1 MESKPVNFSTTLRWF
16 TQSALGVLLL
26 ILLGIHLV
34 ANHLVA
40 PHGLLNHADVVNYY
54 DVPGIAMLEV
64 IFLIVVTA
72 HCLLGVHAIM
82 LDLALSSATMR
93 VLAWMLLGIGL
104 VIVAYGIRLT
114 WIVASL

>member
-1 MESKPVNFSTTLRWF
+1 MELRPVHFSTTLRWF

-26 ILLGIHLV
+26 FLLGIHLV
-34 ANHLVA
+34 VNHLVA
-40 PHGLLNHADVVNYY
+40 PHGLLSYADVVNYY
-54 DVPGIAMLEV
+54 DVPGIAILEI

-72 HCLLGVHAIM
+72 HCLLGVHSIM
-82 LDLALSSATMR
+82 LDLALSSTTMR
-93 VLAWMLLGIGL
+93 VLTWMLLGIGL